1 MNREGKKKNI
11 YENSTI
17 DRACMSQPQIPASL
31 TLHKLHPLERLFL
44 LSYPPLSRMHKSSLQ
59 WILLETCSPQIFE
72 VPPHDI
78 IQQSIRKPIILP
90 SQSSDFTCRGLHFQ
104 CCLSRVQG
112 PQAFCGYSTST
123 LHLPVQIPA
132 LPCAF

>member
-1 MNREGKKKNI
+1 MIKLFTVSQPCTHLPLQLRKVNNWNLHEPPYVTSWDQPASPLKLFLQFVLILNVLEGIYHFFTLENTMNREGKKKNI

-59 WILLETCSPQIFE
+59 WILLETCSP
-72 VPPHDI
+72 
-78 IQQSIRKPIILP
+78 
-90 SQSSDFTCRGLHFQ
+90 
-104 CCLSRVQG
+104 
-112 PQAFCGYSTST
+112 
-123 LHLPVQIPA
+123 
-132 LPCAF
+132 